1 METRDITAP
10 TKERR
15 KKRRT
20 KRRSRRANLSAGT
33 SKKEGKE
40 IGDFTIFEGIHN
52 FGSRW
57 DSGLSSPLFIFIFE
71 CLDIL
76 LEVGLRFCSST
87 FWLAK
92 GSDLHVVV

>member
-20 KRRSRRANLSAGT
+20 KRRSRRANFSAGT

-40 IGDFTIFEGIHN
+40 IGGFCYFRRDTQFWIM
-52 FGSRW
+52 
-57 DSGLSSPLFIFIFE
+57 
-71 CLDIL
+71 
-76 LEVGLRFCSST
+76 VG
-87 FWLAK
+87 
-92 GSDLHVVV
+92 

>member
-20 KRRSRRANLSAGT
+20 KRRSRRANFWQEHL
-33 SKKEGKE
+33 KHEGKE
-40 IGDFTIFEGIHN
+40 IGDFAISGGIHN
-52 FGSRW
+52 FGSRR
-57 DSGLSSPLFIFIFE
+57 DSGLSSPFSIVLFE

-76 LEVGLRFCSST
+76 LEVGFLFFVR
-87 FWLAK
+87 
-92 GSDLHVVV
+92 LHFGLQRVQT